1 MNRRFALQLL
11 AFAALVV
18 VVAILP
24 RVISDFRASQFAF
37 VGLYFVAIVGLNVLV
52 GYSGQISL
60 GHGAFMAIGGYTTAI
75 LMVDHGVKDV
85 YTIPVAA
92 LVAGCA
98 GLLVGIPALR
108 LSGLYLAIATFGIAV
123 AMPELLKKFEGLTG
137 GTTGKSLFGIPE
149 QTGLGVGPKIL
160 GRQLTGNDWLY
171 YLSWGVGL
179 ALFAL
184 AWALLA
190 GPVGRSLRAVRD
202 SEVAAAAVGIHPAR
216 WKVLAFGISAAYAGV
231 AGSLLAINVAFV
243 NPDTFPIPLSLT
255 LLVGAVIGGLGSL
268 YGAVLGAAFIEF
280 LPVWVQGWSKQA
292 PQVIY
297 GAAIVLLMLL
307 LPTGFGGLLT
317 RLKRG

>member
-1 MNRRFALQLL
+1 MNRRLALQLL
-11 AFAALVV
+11 AFAGLVV

-75 LMVDHGVKDV
+75 LMVDHGVQDV
-85 YTIPVAA
+85 YTIPLAA
-92 LVAGCA
+92 LVAGGA

-108 LSGLYLAIATFGIAV
+108 LSGLYLAIATFGLAV
-123 AMPELLKKFEGLTG
+123 AMPELLKKFDGLTG

-179 ALFAL
+179 VLFAL

-243 NPDTFPIPLSLT
+243 NPDTFPISLSLT

-268 YGAVLGAAFIEF
+268 YGAVLGAGFIEF

-297 GAAIVLLMLL
+297 GAAIVALMLL

-317 RLKRG
+317 RLRRG

>member
-24 RVISDFRASQFAF
+24 RLISDFRASQFAF

-60 GHGAFMAIGGYTTAI
+60 GHGAFMAVGGYTTAI

-149 QTGLGVGPKIL
+149 QTGLGVGPKVF
-160 GRQLTGNDWLY
+160 GNQLTGNDWLY
-171 YLSWGVGL
+171 YLSWTVGL

>member
-1 MNRRFALQLL
+1 MRRRLTLQLA
-11 AFAALVV
+11 AFAGLVMV
-18 VVAILP
+18 VLLLP
-24 RVISDFRASQFAF
+24 RVLSDFRASQFAF

-60 GHGAFMAIGGYTTAI
+60 GHGAFMAVGGYTTAI
-75 LMVDHGVKDV
+75 LMVDHGVRDL

-92 LVAGCA
+92 LVAGAA
-98 GLLVGIPALR
+98 GLAVGIPALR
-108 LSGLYLAIATFGIAV
+108 LSGLYLAIATFGMAV
-123 AMPELLKKFEGLTG
+123 ALPELLKKFESLTG
-137 GTTGKSLFGIPE
+137 GTTGKSLFGIPQ
-149 QTGLGVGPKIL
+149 QTGLGAGPKVF
-160 GRQLTGNDWLY
+160 GHRLTNNDWLY
-171 YLSWGVGL
+171 YLSWTIGL

-190 GPVGRSLRAVRD
+190 GRVGRSLRAVRD

-268 YGAVLGAAFIEF
+268 AGAVLGAAFIEF
-280 LPVWVQGWSKQA
+280 LPVWVQDWSKQA

-297 GAAIVLLMLL
+297 GGLIVALMLL
-307 LPTGFGGLLT
+307 LPTGFGGLVA
-317 RLKRG
+317 RLRRG

>member
-1 MNRRFALQLL
+1 M
-11 AFAALVV
+11 
-18 VVAILP
+18 
-24 RVISDFRASQFAF
+24 
-37 VGLYFVAIVGLNVLV
+37 
-52 GYSGQISL
+52 
-60 GHGAFMAIGGYTTAI
+60 
-75 LMVDHGVKDV
+75 
-85 YTIPVAA
+85 
-92 LVAGCA
+92 
-98 GLLVGIPALR
+98 
-108 LSGLYLAIATFGIAV
+108 
-123 AMPELLKKFEGLTG
+123 LKKFDGLTG
-137 GTTGKSLFGIPE
+137 GSDGPESLRDPGAAPASASARRSSGK
-149 QTGLGVGPKIL
+149 
-160 GRQLTGNDWLY
+160 QLTGNDWLY

-179 ALFAL
+179 VLFAL

-243 NPDTFPIPLSLT
+243 NPDTFPISLSLT

-268 YGAVLGAAFIEF
+268 YGAVLGAGFIEF

-297 GAAIVLLMLL
+297 GAVIVALMLL

-317 RLKRG
+317 RFRRG